1 MSEIDT
7 TSRAEVQKVV
17 TPSNGHNWSKYTFFL
32 IAFLAIVSAVA
43 TLVSMN
49 ASEKYTKTEKIHRSE
64 IRDRLVG
71 RAPLTSSDISDNGI
85 VRSFLGRDYEEEAKE
100 RVFPFD
106 SIEEE
111 FESLSAEDRRA
122 VFDMLWVAGFGGER
136 RTYKDDDDSHDL
148 PYYPDMQNALEDAD
162 KMRISSAAAGSEP
175 SYDDRVKMDLKVLIQ
190 EFIDS
195 KGQSPLIQLRASS
208 EEIRDA
214 VAASQAAVVEAV
226 TTAGR
231 PILPSEFDDLME
243 KEVSSLTV
251 PTSWALTADELAI
264 FNEMKSNGNGE
275 AALDAYNTSFAIAV
289 KYLENGNLA
298 SEPGVYL
305 KEAIQA
311 ALSYHGVSDS
321 TGAVSLPPAHHD
333 FVLSLLRSRFLADR

>member
-7 TSRAEVQKVV
+7 TSSVDAQKVV
-17 TPSNGHNWSKYTFFL
+17 TSSSEPKWSKYIFFL
-32 IAFLAIVSAVA
+32 IAFVAIVSAVT

-49 ASEKYTKTEKIHRSE
+49 MSEKYSRSEKIHTSE

-71 RAPLTSSDISDNGI
+71 RAPLTSSHISDNGI
-85 VRSFLGRDYEEEAKE
+85 VRSFLERDYEVEAKE

-136 RTYKDDDDSHDL
+136 RTYEDSDGSHDL
-148 PYYPDMQNALEDAD
+148 AYYPEMKDALEDAD
-162 KMRISSAAAGSEP
+162 KMRLSSAAAGSEP
-175 SYDDRVKMDLKVLIQ
+175 SYDDRVKIDLKVLIQ

-208 EEIRDA
+208 EETRDA

-226 TTAGR
+226 TNAGR
-231 PILPSEFDDLME
+231 PILPSEFDDLMV
-243 KEVSSLTV
+243 KDASSLAV
-251 PTSWALTADELAI
+251 PASWGLTADEVVI

-275 AALDAYNTSFAIAV
+275 AALDAYNTSFAIAA

-298 SEPGVYL
+298 AEPGVYL

-311 ALSYHGVSDS
+311 ALGYHGVSDS
-321 TGAVSLPPAHHD
+321 TGVVSLPTSHHN
-333 FVLSLLRSRFLADR
+333 FVVALLRSRFLANR